1 LHGLHRWAKG
11 RMVESGTGSG
21 GTVARARRWSR
32 AAVAGVLG
40 AMVIGLAGTPVA
52 SAASS
57 IANAPELT
65 RPAAASP
72 RSADP
77 SGEGDGMT
85 KFGSASTSQL
95 SLAAEQFVVDVRDPQ
110 VLADVIADVGKHGV
124 AVTNSWNGA
133 VAGFS
138 SSLDARTARRLRARD
153 GVLSVEREGVIKL
166 SGTQRGAPWNLD
178 RIDQRSR
185 RLNSVYSYRN
195 TGRGVTA
202 YVLDTGIRRT
212 HAEFR
217 GRIGPGAYFDFGDGT
232 GITDCNGHGT
242 HVAGTL
248 GGTTWGVAK
257 AVTIVPVKGFNC
269 AGASSDPIV
278 IGGINWIIRDHPFG
292 QPAVANMSF
301 GGRASPSV
309 DRAVQKLIQDGVTVV
324 VAAGNDA
331 APTCL
336 QSPARVPAAITV
348 AASTRGDDQAVFSN
362 FGRCNDLF
370 APGVLIRSASNRSN
384 TGWAVMSGT
393 SMSAPHVA
401 GAAALILQQR
411 PSARPAQVWAAIDA
425 DTTRGAISECC
436 GSPDKLL
443 HVNPPATRPS
453 APRSLRA
460 TSANRAVKLSWLAP
474 ATNGGAPVTDYVV
487 QWSATRGASWSTVR
501 DGVSTARRTTVG
513 GLVNGRRYFFRVA
526 ARNHVGTGAW
536 SNSPFTV
543 PATTTSPPRSL
554 AARGANRAVTLIWTA
569 PATSGGAAITDYVI
583 QRSAN
588 GGASWSTV
596 RDGVSTARRTTVGGL
611 TNGHRYHFRVAARNR
626 AGVSGWSNVVAA
638 VPATT
643 PGRPSGVAA
652 TGVDEAVELS
662 WSPPANTGGSPL
674 TEYRVQYRPAG
685 TSAWFEAPG
694 GPFTSPAATIP
705 GLTNGTTYEFRVAA
719 VNAVGSGAFT
729 DPVAAVPATVPGP
742 PTDLVANEVDG
753 AVELSWSPPDDDG
766 GDAIIDYLV
775 EQSTASGGPWQ
786 VVADGAG
793 TAPSALV
800 PGLTNGT
807 EYWFRVSAI
816 NDLGGG
822 SPTPSVPATPNP

>member
-1 LHGLHRWAKG
+1 VVAAL
-11 RMVESGTGSG
+11 G
-21 GTVARARRWSR
+21 GI
-32 AAVAGVLG
+32 
-40 AMVIGLAGTPVA
+40 VIGLAAPVA
-52 SAASS
+52 SASSS
-57 IANAPELT
+57 IATGPEPV
-65 RPAAASP
+65 RPATASP
-72 RSADP
+72 RSTGS
-77 SGEGDGMT
+77 SGDGDGMT
-85 KFGSASTSQL
+85 NLGSAPMPPL
-95 SLAAEQFVVDVRDPQ
+95 SLAAEQFVIDVRDPQ
-110 VLADVIADVGKHGV
+110 VLADVIADVEGHGV

-133 VAGFS
+133 VAGFTA
-138 SSLDARTARRLRARD
+138 SLDARTARRLRARD

-202 YVLDTGIRRT
+202 YVMDTGIRRT

-217 GRIGPGAYFDFGDGT
+217 GRIARGAYFDFGDGT

-257 AVTIVPVKGFNC
+257 AVTIVPVKAFNC

-278 IGGINWIIRDHPFG
+278 IGGINWVIRDHPFG
-292 QPAVANMSF
+292 RPAVINMSF

-324 VAAGNDA
+324 VSAGNDA

-348 AASTRGDDQAVFSN
+348 AASTRSDDQAVFSN

-370 APGVLIRSASNRSN
+370 APGVLIRSASHGSN
-384 TGWAVMSGT
+384 TGSAVMSGT

-436 GSPDKLL
+436 GNPDKLL
-443 HVNPPATRPS
+443 HINPPATRPS
-453 APRSLRA
+453 APRSLQA
-460 TSANRAVKLSWLAP
+460 TSANRAVNLSWLAP
-474 ATNGGAPVTDYVV
+474 ATNGGAPITDYVI
-487 QWSATRGASWSTVR
+487 QWSATRGTPWSTVR
-501 DGVSTARRTTVG
+501 DGVSAARRTTVG

-526 ARNHVGTGAW
+526 ARNQVGTGAW
-536 SNSPFTV
+536 SNAPFAV

-554 AARGANRAVTLIWTA
+554 AARGANRAVALTWTA

-643 PGRPSGVAA
+643 PGRPSGVSA

-662 WSPPANTGGSPL
+662 WSPPTNTGGAPL
-674 TEYRVQYRPAG
+674 TDYRVQYRQAG
-685 TSAWFEAPG
+685 ASAWIGVPDG
-694 GPFTSPAATIP
+694 VSTSPEATIP
-705 GLTNGTTYEFRVAA
+705 ALTNGTTYEFRVAA
-719 VNAVGSGAFT
+719 VNAVGPGVFT
-729 DPVAAVPATVPGP
+729 DPVAATPANVPGP
-742 PTDLVANEVDG
+742 PTGLVANGVDG
-753 AVELSWSPPDDDG
+753 AVELSWSAPDDDG
-766 GDAIIDYLV
+766 GVAISDYLV
-775 EQSTASGGPWQ
+775 EQSTGPDGPWE
-786 VVADGAG
+786 VVDDGVG
-793 TAPSALV
+793 TSLSALAN
-800 PGLTNGT
+800 GLVNGT
-807 EYWFRVSAI
+807 PYWFRVSAI
-816 NDLGGG
+816 NDIGVG